1 MKVHLFGTLCHWKA
15 PPPARY
21 RVGMSQ
27 ELHDVVILGAGA
39 AGVAAAIAAARA
51 GCRTLLVEAGPW
63 PGGELLSGMPV
74 DGAVNARGE
83 WIMGGAGRELFA
95 ECERL
100 GGYIGPVND
109 HRLIHY
115 VAFDPEVM
123 KLAVA
128 SVLARHGVRLLLHT
142 FAHGVEREGPGR
154 VRALQVIHKGGQEQ
168 LRGRV
173 FLDCSGDGDLC
184 THAGA
189 PVLRAERAALQ
200 PVSLMFR
207 MSGVETRALLDF
219 QCAHP
224 EHFAL
229 GESDAIRAG
238 RTDAE
243 LAAALR
249 EAGHPAAF
257 LKGDGPLLHDAFA
270 TGELFPTAL
279 IMIQPTAPARREVCL
294 NATRV
299 AGVDALDPHTL
310 SRTLPELVAQVGQCA
325 EFLRR
330 RVPGFAHAAFAGA
343 APRLGIRETRRI
355 RGEAFLTG
363 DEVRHARKH
372 ADGVAKGCHHID
384 LHQSGTGQVRIP
396 VAGGGSY
403 DIPWGCLLPQG
414 LQNVAMAG
422 RCISAD
428 REANGSLRVMGSCLA
443 MGQAVGTAAALACE
457 SGGTVREVGAATLRT
472 RLREAGAVLDG
483 VA

>member
-1 MKVHLFGTLCHWKA
+1 M
-15 PPPARY
+15 
-21 RVGMSQ
+21 
-27 ELHDVVILGAGA
+27 
-39 AGVAAAIAAARA
+39 AAAIAAARA
-51 GCRTLLVEAGPW
+51 GCRTLLVEAGPL

-74 DGAVNARGE
+74 DGALNARGE

-100 GGYIGPVND
+100 GGYVGPVND

-128 SVLARHGVRLLLHT
+128 TVLARHGVELLLHT
-142 FAHGVEREGPGR
+142 FALGVELEGAGQVGALR
-154 VRALQVIHKGGQEQ
+154 VVNKAGEQRLRA
-168 LRGRV
+168 RV

-184 THAGA
+184 AHAGA

-207 MSGVETRALLDF
+207 MSGVEARALLDF

-229 GESDAIRAG
+229 GESEAIRAG
-238 RTDAE
+238 RTDVE

-257 LKGDGPLLHDAFA
+257 LKGDGPLLREAFA

-279 IMIQPTAPARREVCL
+279 IMIQPTSPARREVCL

-299 AGVDALDPHTL
+299 AGVDALEPRAL

-330 RVPGFAHAAFAGA
+330 RVPGFARAAFAGA
-343 APRLGIRETRRI
+343 APRLGVRETRRI
-355 RGEAFLTG
+355 QGETLLSG
-363 DEVRHARKH
+363 EEVLAARKR
-372 ADGVAKGCHHID
+372 ADGVAKGSHHVDI
-384 LHQSGTGQVRIP
+384 HQSGTGQVRIP
-396 VAGGGSY
+396 VAEGGSY

-414 LQNVAMAG
+414 LHNVAMAG

-428 REANGSLRVMGSCLA
+428 REANGSLRVMGSCLS
-443 MGQAVGTAAALACE
+443 MGQAVGTAAALALAE
-457 SGGTVREVGAATLRT
+457 NLTLRSLPVEALRA
-472 RLREAGAVLDG
+472 RLREAGAVLEG